1 MSENKVHVILDTNFL
16 LIPGQYK
23 VDIFHSLEFLMT
35 KPFEFCIFDATIDE
49 LMKIAS
55 KNVKDKNNAKIALQL
70 IKQKNL
76 KSLHNSFIGEDS
88 YIDKIIL
95 NNAQDSDIICT
106 QDKDLKRLIKKK
118 SKKIRII
125 TLMDKKH
132 IEFEV

>member
-1 MSENKVHVILDTNFL
+1 MGESYEL
-16 LIPGQYK
+16 
-23 VDIFHSLEFLMT
+23 
-35 KPFEFCIFDATIDE
+35 CIFQPTIDE
-49 LMKIAS
+49 LTKIAS
-55 KNVKDKNNAKIALQL
+55 TNTKDKNNAKIALAL